1 MNNDSPREMLGAIFG
16 SIGAASFVGVVL
28 KTILLSTIGAIVGGV
43 VGFLINRWLKKYF
56 EKIDKKN
63 GKTGKS
69 KTSKK

>member
-1 MNNDSPREMLGAIFG
+1 MNNDGPKELLGVIFG

-56 EKIDKKN
+56 EKIDKN
-63 GKTGKS
+63 GKN